1 MVVEQRGIICR
12 LAGGRRRVKPSPAL
26 ALAGLATTA
35 FSNVL
40 PFEGVVM
47 PPLHLQWGYRVK
59 TQSRPS

>member
-40 PFEGVVM
+40 PF
-47 PPLHLQWGYRVK
+47 LRAL
-59 TQSRPS
+59 SCRPFTSSGAIG